1 MTRATI
7 RAKNKTVYDLPE
19 RLHQKWDA
27 MNIKRLMN
35 VLLAMKRFDP
45 ELLQIRTK
53 PERDRLAYEDEKR
66 RAIHENVRN
75 FNAEI
80 AEIRARLMPQ
90 WDENEN
96 EQRLQSIRKNVNDLI
111 NSGEIG
117 FEYAAIEN
125 EAIEMVHIFPIN
137 FQITTHLIDLC
148 FLIKIFFC
156 GKFFTFQIIFG

>member
-1 MTRATI
+1 M
-7 RAKNKTVYDLPE
+7 PE

-66 RAIHENVRN
+66 RAVQENIEH
-75 FNAEI
+75 FNMEMAEL
-80 AEIRARLMPQ
+80 RARLMPQ
-90 WDENEN
+90 WDEDEN
-96 EQRLQSIRKNVNDLI
+96 ELRLESIREKVNDLI

-117 FEYAAIEN
+117 F
-125 EAIEMVHIFPIN
+125 
-137 FQITTHLIDLC
+137 
-148 FLIKIFFC
+148 
-156 GKFFTFQIIFG
+156 